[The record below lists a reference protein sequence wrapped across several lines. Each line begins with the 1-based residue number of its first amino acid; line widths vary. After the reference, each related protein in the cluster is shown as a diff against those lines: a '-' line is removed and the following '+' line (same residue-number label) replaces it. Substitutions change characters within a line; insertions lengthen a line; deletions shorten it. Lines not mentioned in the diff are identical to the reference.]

1 MMLKINYNRLK
12 IQLKLFPI
20 MFAYLL
26 NPPLNIARY
35 TFKSKSNFLY
45 MQHTDENW
53 EQIFKRDLCLK
64 KDLWQTVWFLFSKMW
79 QYKDL
84 GDFFSQKRRNTIIKQ
99 TLKYQ
104 SNIYPTHNVLEK
116 IRHSRAYFRV
126 NTWQIQIYFFREI
139 QVQSQ
144 KASKG
149 WHAYVD
155 CYSPWQSIQEKTK

>member
-1 MMLKINYNRLK
+1 
-12 IQLKLFPI
+12 
-20 MFAYLL
+20 
-26 NPPLNIARY
+26 
-35 TFKSKSNFLY
+35 
-45 MQHTDENW
+45 
-53 EQIFKRDLCLK
+53 
-64 KDLWQTVWFLFSKMW
+64 MW

-99 TLKYQ
+99 TFKYQ

>member
-1 MMLKINYNRLK
+1 M
-12 IQLKLFPI
+12 KLI
-20 MFAYLL
+20 
-26 NPPLNIARY
+26 
-35 TFKSKSNFLY
+35 
-45 MQHTDENW
+45 
-53 EQIFKRDLCLK
+53 
-64 KDLWQTVWFLFSKMW
+64 V
-79 QYKDL
+79 